1 MVILYMYIISFLSL
15 CLSFG
20 YLGVPLCV
28 GMSFSLVFDWSCLIF
43 MLTLIS
49 ISFSVLIWSYFYLY
63 SESEFRLFLALI
75 FVFLFSMFLLVC
87 SADLLRLFVAWD
99 LLGFTS
105 VFLVLFY
112 RSRNSLGG
120 GLITGLR
127 NRLGDVMLLGLF
139 GILNITEQSYLSCGF
154 YLLIGVGITKSAQ
167 VPFSAWLPAAI
178 LAPTPVSALV
188 HSSTL
193 VTAGVYLLY
202 RFFPM
207 SSSFL
212 VYVGIF
218 TTLISGLAAFS
229 ECDLKKVVALS
240 TLSQLGFIISC
251 LGTGGR
257 SLCFAHL
264 NIHASFKA
272 LLFMAIGTVIHTVYG
287 SQELRSAGCHASFS
301 PFAMVL
307 AVVACVSICGMV
319 FLSGWVSKEAILEHC
334 LSSSVSILSVF
345 LFYCGIGLTFV
356 YRLGLIRS
364 LCCSRS

>member
-1 MVILYMYIISFLSL
+1 MVILYMYIIRLISL
-15 CLSFG
+15 CVSFG
-20 YLGVPLCV
+20 YVGVPLCV

-63 SESEFRLFLALI
+63 SESDFRLFLSLI
-75 FVFLFSMFLLVC
+75 IVFLVSMFLLVC
-87 SADLLRLFVAWD
+87 SADLLRLFVGWD
-99 LLGFTS
+99 LLGFAS
-105 VFLVLFY
+105 VFLVFFY
-112 RSRNSLGG
+112 RSRSSIGG
-120 GLITGLR
+120 GLLTGLR
-127 NRLGDVMLLGLF
+127 NRLGDVLFLGLF
-139 GILNITEQSYLSCGF
+139 GFVLTTEQSYLSCGI

-167 VPFSAWLPAAI
+167 VPFSAWLPAAM

-202 RFFPM
+202 RFFPLAR
-207 SSSFL
+207 SFL
-212 VYVGIF
+212 LYVGIF
-218 TTLISGLAAFS
+218 TTLISGLAAYS

-240 TLSQLGFIISC
+240 TLSQLGFIISS
-251 LGTGGR
+251 LGSGGR

-287 SQELRSAGCHASFS
+287 SQELRSAGCHSSFS

-307 AVVACVSICGMV
+307 AVVAIISICGMV

-334 LSSSVSILSVF
+334 LSSSLSTLSVF

-356 YRLGLIRS
+356 YRLGLVRS
-364 LCCSRS
+364 LCSSRS